1 MKNSTIIFIII
12 VLLLLFTG
20 FILPR
25 LLPSPEA
32 PFGQHKWDSA
42 RPKMAVIE
50 SAIGAYLLNT
60 GQYPTS
66 LDDLI
71 SSPGLSGWVGPYLDE
86 KQLYDPWDRLF
97 IYKRYSDTYQLKS
110 YGADGEPGGE
120 GENEDIYND

>member
-1 MKNSTIIFIII
+1 
-12 VLLLLFTG
+12 
-20 FILPR
+20 
-25 LLPSPEA
+25 
-32 PFGQHKWDSA
+32 
-42 RPKMAVIE
+42 MAVIE